1 MISCSYENWYM
12 QDAKLKSSEQVKD
25 QIVMKPLEV
34 KLTSNQEVKEVNKE
48 TKTSNSSHQQD
59 LDAFLLGDTENSDDD
74 PGTPYSICLLK
85 SISFYLVHLHLHL

>member
-1 MISCSYENWYM
+1 M

-34 KLTSNQEVKEVNKE
+34 NQEVKEVNKE
-48 TKTSNSSHQQD
+48 TKTSNSSRQQD

-85 SISFYLVHLHLHL
+85 SISLYLVHLHLHL

>member
-1 MISCSYENWYM
+1 MISGSYENWYM

-34 KLTSNQEVKEVNKE
+34 NQEVKEVNKE
-48 TKTSNSSHQQD
+48 TKTSNSSRQQD

-85 SISFYLVHLHLHL
+85 SISLYLVHLHLHL